1 MKVSVK
7 MPIKKTLLALATA
20 GLFSTAASTV
30 AHAQDAGELKIF
42 NWSDY
47 IAEDTIDN
55 FEKETGIDVTYDVY
69 DSNEVL
75 DARLLTGRSGFDV
88 VVPSNH
94 FLTKQIQAGV
104 YQELD
109 HSKLPNMTNLD
120 PKLLTQLE
128 SVGLGTKYAI
138 PYMWGTNGI
147 GYNVDKVKAI
157 LGDDAPVDSWDLVFN
172 PEVASK
178 LSSCGISMLDSGDDM
193 MTSALG
199 YLGLDPNSTS
209 NEDLKKAEELL
220 MSVRDSVRY
229 FHSSRYISE
238 LANGDICVA
247 VGFSGDVFQAAYRA
261 EEAENGVNI
270 AYTIPKEG
278 TQLWFDMM
286 AIPKDAPNPDNA
298 HAFINYILRPD
309 VVAPITDYVAYANPN
324 KAANELIDEEILND
338 PAIYPTAEVMDKLYI
353 AKPRPLAAQRTV
365 TRSWNRI
372 KSGQ

>member
-7 MPIKKTLLALATA
+7 MPIKMSLLALATA
-20 GLFSTAASTV
+20 GLLSTASTV
-30 AHAQDAGELKIF
+30 SAQDAGELKIF

-55 FEKETGIDVTYDVY
+55 FKKETGIDVTYDVY

-109 HSKLPNMTNLD
+109 HSKLPNAENLD
-120 PKLLTQLE
+120 PKLLKQLE

-157 LGDDAPVDSWDLVFN
+157 LGEDAPTDSWDLVFD
-172 PEVASK
+172 PVVAGK
-178 LSSCGISMLDSGDDM
+178 LSECGISMLDSGDDM

-199 YLGLDPNSTS
+199 YLGLDPNSTDKA
-209 NEDLKKAEELL
+209 DLKKAEELL
-220 MSVRDSVRY
+220 LSVRDSVRY
-229 FHSSRYISE
+229 FHSSRYISD

-247 VGFSGDVFQAAYRA
+247 VGFSGDVFQAADRA
-261 EEAENGVNI
+261 DEADNGVNI

-324 KAANELIDEEILND
+324 VGANSLIDPEILMD
-338 PAIYPTAEVMDKLYI
+338 PAIYPTADVMDKLYI
-353 AKPRPLAAQRTV
+353 AEPRPLAAQRTV